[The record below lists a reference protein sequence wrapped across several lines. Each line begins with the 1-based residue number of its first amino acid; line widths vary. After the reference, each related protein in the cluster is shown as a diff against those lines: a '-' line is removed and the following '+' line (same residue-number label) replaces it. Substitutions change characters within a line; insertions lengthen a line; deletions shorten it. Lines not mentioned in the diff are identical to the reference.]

1 MRVTHDVGTWF
12 ELAQRGM
19 GARLNRSVNR
29 NQAAGE
35 IVTSPSITI
44 SCLDVTTAGNNFLY

>member
-35 IVTSPSITI
+35 IITTPSITI
-44 SCLDVTTAGNNFLY
+44 SCSLPP